1 MVKCLEEK
9 VYEEQLNSLDLF
21 SQKEREDLIM
31 TFSILR
37 RRSRGAGTDLLSGDG
52 TQRNGM
58 GLHQGRFRLDIKK
71 RFFTR
76 RQWAQNR
83 LPREVSQPQ
92 DARVQGAF
100 GQCSQIYCLIF
111 GWSCGE
117 PGVGFND
124 PRGSLP
130 T

>member
-58 GLHQGRFRLDIKK
+58 GRHQGRFRLDIKK

-76 RQWAQNR
+76 W
-83 LPREVSQPQ
+83 
-92 DARVQGAF
+92 
-100 GQCSQIYCLIF
+100 
-111 GWSCGE
+111 
-117 PGVGFND
+117 
-124 PRGSLP
+124 
-130 T
+130 